1 MSHTHTHELINTSG
15 ASGIALSGYDTV
27 AFFTDHKPIHGS
39 PSIATTLNG
48 ATYFFANEEHRNLFV
63 ASPEKYL
70 PQCGGFCA
78 FGASVNALFPIDIST
93 WQIVDG
99 KLYFTLNPEIQKALN
114 QDLKGNLEKAAH
126 NMPGLVSKHAK

>member
-1 MSHTHTHELINTSG
+1 MTHSRELINTSG

-27 AFFTDHKPIHGS
+27 AFFTDHKPVHGS
-39 PSIATTLNG
+39 PSISAEHHG
-48 ATYFFANEEHRNLFV
+48 ATYFFANEEHRKLFV
-63 ASPEKYL
+63 AAPDKYL

-93 WQIVDG
+93 WQVIDG

-114 QDLKGNLEKAAH
+114 QDIHGNLEKAAH
-126 NMPGLVSKHAK
+126 NMPGLVAKHGK

>member
-1 MSHTHTHELINTSG
+1 MSTTHELINTSG

-27 AFFTDHKPIHGS
+27 AFFTDHKPTHGS
-39 PSIATTLNG
+39 PSISAKHHG
-48 ATYFFANEEHRNLFV
+48 ATYFFATEEHRKLFI
-63 ASPEKYL
+63 AAPDKYL

-114 QDLKGNLEKAAH
+114 QDLHGNLAKAAH
-126 NMPGLVSKHAK
+126 NMPELVSKHSQ